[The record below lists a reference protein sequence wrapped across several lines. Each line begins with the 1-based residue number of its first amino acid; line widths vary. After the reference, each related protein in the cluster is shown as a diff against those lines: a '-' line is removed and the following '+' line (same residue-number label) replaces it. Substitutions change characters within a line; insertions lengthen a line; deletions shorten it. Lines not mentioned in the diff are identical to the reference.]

1 MKLPFSW
8 YVLKGGK
15 KKKRKPS
22 WLYLACSIFFSKF
35 MPALTDLSEQS
46 KYVILAA
53 VTYEYFF
60 FIAFCFVIIEKLL
73 CWALHKCYWVGGY
86 GHAFYYSAPHAC
98 LLFSSFQNHTLSQHA
113 QWATGTTGHLSAED
127 LTVAQWGG
135 PFEHYIQSKC
145 HLQPRCKTLMIWP
158 WGAAIISSWKWILME
173 EIKSIPCSV
182 FFIVLLQLVYFRASA
197 SDWIYSVR

>member
-1 MKLPFSW
+1 
-8 YVLKGGK
+8 
-15 KKKRKPS
+15 
-22 WLYLACSIFFSKF
+22 
-35 MPALTDLSEQS
+35 MPILTDLSEQS
-46 KYVILAA
+46 KCVILAA

-60 FIAFCFVIIEKLL
+60 FTVFCFVIIEKLL
-73 CWALHKCYWVGGY
+73 CWALHKWYWVGGD

-127 LTVAQWGG
+127 LMVAQWGG

-197 SDWIYSVR
+197 SDWIYSVS

>member
-1 MKLPFSW
+1 
-8 YVLKGGK
+8 
-15 KKKRKPS
+15 
-22 WLYLACSIFFSKF
+22 

-46 KYVILAA
+46 KCVILAA

-73 CWALHKCYWVGGY
+73 CRALHKWYWVGGY
-86 GHAFYYSAPHAC
+86 GHAFYYSAPYAC

-173 EIKSIPCSV
+173 RLKV
-182 FFIVLLQLVYFRASA
+182 FHAQYFLLSCFS
-197 SDWIYSVR
+197 